1 VILPPRLPLTARP
14 ARNEILA
21 SYLRR
26 LAALNSLDGDQLW
39 KRVTVPAAGSRRRP
53 DAAAV
58 AALTGRAPAALA
70 AALPELRDPA
80 SAWQSLRNIPQPG
93 CPRCDAGH
101 PGGPVY
107 RLLPCHEYAC
117 TRHRYWIGPPDIG
130 RPGPALPG
138 LPEIITAQRRHLRLV
153 RQHGW
158 APVHDGILTG
168 FMICGHL
175 WRWQI
180 PGTAQRPAWERRGQA
195 LIPPSRAAAQ
205 FSASR
210 VFAAVYPEA
219 VSLAAVLASP
229 HWRNLATGT
238 RSDIRML
245 AAEISR
251 RAGIPAC
258 RPHPRDTRPAEDQ
271 SGDYSWRPV
280 SHFPPD
286 FAARPPSKLGT
297 VSAQSQAL
305 RDRTAPRFQ
314 WDQHAG
320 TIIVG
325 HRCIQP
331 VGIRKRS
338 VLMEYISRAS
348 WQKPD
353 LAQLVRKSG
362 GAVE

>member
-1 VILPPRLPLTARP
+1 MLPPRLPLTVRP
-14 ARNEILA
+14 ARNEVLA

-26 LAALNSLDGDQLW
+26 LAALNCLDGDQLW
-39 KRVTVPAAGSRRRP
+39 KRVTVPAGGSRRRP

-58 AALTGRAPAALA
+58 AALTGRPPAALA

-80 SAWQSLRNIPQPG
+80 SAWQSLRNVPQPG
-93 CPRCDAGH
+93 CPRCDAAH
-101 PGGPVY
+101 PGGQVY
-107 RLLPCHEYAC
+107 RLLPLCEYAC
-117 TRHRYWIGPPDIG
+117 TRHRYWIGPPDIS

-138 LPEIITAQRRHLRLV
+138 LPEIITAQHRHLRLV

-158 APVHDGILTG
+158 AAVHDAILTA

-180 PGTAQRPAWERRGQA
+180 PGTAGNLPAWERRGQA
-195 LIPPSRAAAQ
+195 LIPPGRAAAQ

-229 HWRNLATGT
+229 CWRVLATGT

-245 AAEISR
+245 AAEIGR

-258 RPHPRDTRPAEDQ
+258 RPHPRDTQPAADH
-271 SGDYSWRPV
+271 SGDFYWRPV
-280 SHFPPD
+280 NCFPPD
-286 FAARPPSKLGT
+286 LACRLPSKLGT
-297 VSAQSQAL
+297 VTPQSQAFL
-305 RDRTAPRFQ
+305 DRTAPRFQ
-314 WDQHAG
+314 WDRHAG
-320 TIIVG
+320 SIIVG
-325 HRCIQP
+325 HPCIQP
-331 VGIRKRS
+331 VGIRQRS

-348 WQKPD
+348 WQKQPPEPEKP
-353 LAQLVRKSG
+353 QS
-362 GAVE
+362 

>member
-1 VILPPRLPLTARP
+1 VTLPPRLPLAVRP

-26 LAALNSLDGDQLW
+26 LATLNCLDGDQLW

-58 AALTGRAPAALA
+58 AALTGRPPAALA

-80 SAWQSLRNIPQPG
+80 SAWPPLRNVPQPG

-101 PGGPVY
+101 PGGQVY
-107 RLLPCHEYAC
+107 RLLPHHEYAC
-117 TRHRYWIGPPDIG
+117 TRHRYWIGPPDIS

-158 APVHDGILTG
+158 APVHDGVLTG

-175 WRWQI
+175 WRWQT
-180 PGTAQRPAWERRGQA
+180 PGAAGTRPAWEHRGQA
-195 LIPPSRAAAQ
+195 LIPPGRAAAQ

-219 VSLAAVLASP
+219 VSLAEVLASP
-229 HWRNLATGT
+229 RWRTLATGT
-238 RSDIRML
+238 RTDIRML
-245 AAEISR
+245 ADEIGR
-251 RAGIPAC
+251 RVGIPAC
-258 RPHPRDTRPAEDQ
+258 RPHPRDAEPAADQ
-271 SGDYSWRPV
+271 PGDFYWRPV
-280 SHFPPD
+280 NYFPPD
-286 FAARPPSKLGT
+286 FTGRPPSKLGT
-297 VSAQSQAL
+297 LSAQTQAL
-305 RDRTAPRFQ
+305 LDRTAPRFQ
-314 WDQHAG
+314 WDRHAG
-320 TIIVG
+320 SIIVG

-331 VGIRKRS
+331 VGARKRS
-338 VLMEYISRAS
+338 ALMEYISRAS
-348 WQKPD
+348 WQK
-353 LAQLVRKSG
+353 KSSEPEKPQG
-362 GAVE
+362 